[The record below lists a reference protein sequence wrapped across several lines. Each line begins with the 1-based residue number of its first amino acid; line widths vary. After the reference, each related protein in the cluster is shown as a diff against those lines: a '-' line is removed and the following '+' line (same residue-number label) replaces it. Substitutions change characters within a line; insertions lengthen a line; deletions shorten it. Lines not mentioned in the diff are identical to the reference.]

1 MKNKKIDWDNVT
13 RDVQVVA
20 SFILI
25 LVGVLSIIQ
34 GVQLFYIG
42 FHNMD
47 LAYNGCIMSNDLG
60 LQYRGLMDEYTFGK
74 TMSLTDFYHIA
85 LEQMQSGMKLGMFG
99 AFALGMGLAQFL
111 FIEGV
116 KRK

>member
-1 MKNKKIDWDNVT
+1 MTNKKIDWDNLSK
-13 RDVQVVA
+13 DLQQIF

-25 LVGVLSIIQ
+25 IVGVLAIFQ
-34 GVQLFYIG
+34 AVELFYIG

-99 AFALGMGLAQFL
+99 AFALGIGLAQLL

-116 KRK
+116 KKK